1 MNNTVTNSPAW
12 QNKTFQNIK
21 VQPALSP
28 AVPKRQPEIF
38 KKQLPNIEPE
48 ERHLLQGN
56 NFDGIYIKKNKEIKA
71 LKDENVCLKT
81 ELNQFKILNEK
92 LFDKTMYLQ
101 SYIEKEASTN
111 DFIYNYPPKSNK
123 EEESAEDDRKE
134 KRKKNESD
142 SEAVRIKKSY
152 EELIK
157 KNQKAFEA
165 EMKMVRLS
173 MSAEIEHL
181 TDILSSTSLNLIK
194 STDENRNLKSRFD
207 EYH

>member
-1 MNNTVTNSPAW
+1 
-12 QNKTFQNIK
+12 
-21 VQPALSP
+21 
-28 AVPKRQPEIF
+28 
-38 KKQLPNIEPE
+38 
-48 ERHLLQGN
+48 
-56 NFDGIYIKKNKEIKA
+56 
-71 LKDENVCLKT
+71 
-81 ELNQFKILNEK
+81 
-92 LFDKTMYLQ
+92 MYLQ

-123 EEESAEDDRKE
+123 EEESAEDERKE